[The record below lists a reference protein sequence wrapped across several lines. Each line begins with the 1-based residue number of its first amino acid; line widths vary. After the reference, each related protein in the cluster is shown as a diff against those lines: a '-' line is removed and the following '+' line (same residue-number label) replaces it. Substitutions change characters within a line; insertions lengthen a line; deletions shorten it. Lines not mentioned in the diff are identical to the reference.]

1 MQKLHRTSYLL
12 FVFLLVLS
20 VLVWSN
26 SLYAE
31 GLRSDCI
38 TSGWPADRSDL
49 QPDPAL
55 VRGTLSNGMR
65 YVVMQNKEPEDRVAV
80 YLYINAGS
88 LHEATD
94 QRGVAHFLEHML
106 FNGTTHF
113 PPGTLIKFFQS
124 IGMNFGG
131 DTNAHTAYDETSYHL
146 ILPDGTED
154 LLRKGFLVM
163 SDYARG
169 ALLLEDEVAR
179 ERGVI
184 LAEKRAR
191 DSAGYRTS
199 VKSSEFKFRGSL
211 LPDRQIIG
219 DETVLNSADSAL
231 LKRYYDGWYR
241 PKNMM
246 LVVVGDI
253 EQETVLPLITEVFS
267 PLQAEGDAPECPD
280 YGQLESSGLEVF
292 YHHENDLG
300 RTEVSI
306 ESVWNS
312 FPQDDSYALQM
323 QDLKRYLSIRMLQ
336 SRLNKLQE
344 KHSDVLAGAGYYSGD
359 LLQRI
364 RYSTLTATTD
374 SDEWQTAL
382 ALLDKLLRQ
391 ALHYGFFQEEF
402 DREKKEVL
410 SLLES
415 AVLTAESRESDDIAR
430 AIIRQFND
438 NKVMQ
443 SPAQELEVYSGMLT
457 KMSLLDVNEVFKQDW
472 QHDSRI
478 ISVKGNVRLPE
489 DKAQQIISS
498 FYRETADRELM
509 PYTLQENGTFPYLAI
524 PSADSGDIILEEV
537 VQDIGVERIVFKNNV
552 SVTLK
557 RTDFEPNTVRI
568 AIDVGRGHFSEPIP
582 GLGLLTEEVVNDS
595 GTGTLSKTALAEILS
610 GTTVNVGFN
619 VGEESFRYTGNA
631 VSKETETL
639 LQLLYSM
646 LQDPGVRE
654 QAYVLARNR
663 LRQMYDR
670 LDSDIQGAV
679 QTRVNSFL
687 ASGDPRVGLPPWEQ
701 VKTLEFDQIRKWL
714 FPELANGSLE
724 VAIVGDF
731 DPAEM
736 KRLVLQYF
744 GTMDKRSAITV
755 DSSTLTFPEG
765 QHLTTQVTSS
775 VEKSLIVV
783 AWPTAGFW
791 DISRTRRL
799 HVLAEIFR
807 ERLRLVIR
815 EKLGA
820 SYSTTVFSVP
830 SRIYGEYGNIQ
841 VHIVVE
847 PGREQEILN
856 EVSRISEQLQS
867 GEISSAELERVKGP
881 FLTSLKDSVKS
892 NQYWLHS
899 VLAMSGRHPVQ
910 LVWPKSILPDFSAIT
925 AGEIDDLARK
935 YLLPEKKATAIVKP
949 VAKDLKGK

>member
-1 MQKLHRTSYLL
+1 MKKTRRIHQLL
-12 FVFLLVLS
+12 FVFFLALP
-20 VLVWSN
+20 VLVWVN
-26 SLYAE
+26 PLIAE
-31 GLRSDCI
+31 QLQSDCI
-38 TSGWPADRSDL
+38 TSGWPSDRSDL
-49 QPDPAL
+49 QPDPGM

-65 YVVMQNKEPEDRVAV
+65 YVVMENKEPEDRVAV

-88 LHEATD
+88 LNETAE
-94 QRGVAHFLEHML
+94 QRGLAHFLEHML

-113 PPGTLIKFFQS
+113 PPGTLINFFQS

-154 LLRKGFLVM
+154 ILRKGFLVI

-169 ALLLEDEVAR
+169 ALLLEDEVER

-184 LAEKRAR
+184 LAEKRTR
-191 DSAGYRTS
+191 DSAGYRTN

-219 DETVLNSADSAL
+219 DETVLKTADSSL
-231 LKRYYDGWYR
+231 LKSYYDSWYR
-241 PKNMM
+241 PENMM

-253 EQETVLPLITEVFS
+253 DQQRVLPIIAEVFS
-267 PLQAEGDAPECPD
+267 PLQAEGVTPECPD
-280 YGQLESSGLEVF
+280 FGKLESSGLEIF
-292 YHHENDLG
+292 YHHEGDLG

-306 ESVWNS
+306 ESVWNRS
-312 FPQDDSYALQM
+312 PQEDSYALQL
-323 QDLKRYLSIRMLQ
+323 QDLKRYLSIRILQ
-336 SRLNKLQE
+336 SRLNKIQE
-344 KHSDVLAGAGYYSGD
+344 KQSDILAGAGYYSGD

-374 SDEWQTAL
+374 AEKWQTAL
-382 ALLDKLLRQ
+382 GLLDEVLRQ

-402 DREKKEVL
+402 DREKNEVL

-438 NKVMQ
+438 NKVSQ
-443 SPAQELEVYSGMLT
+443 SPRQELELYSGMLA
-457 KMSLLDVNEVFKQDW
+457 KMNLSDVNDVFQQDW
-472 QHDSRI
+472 KQDSRI
-478 ISVKGNVRLPE
+478 ISVKGTARLPE
-489 DKAQQIISS
+489 DKAEQIISS
-498 FYRETADRELM
+498 AYRETVARELV
-509 PYTLQENGTFPYLAI
+509 PYALQDNGHFPYLTIPVADPGAI
-524 PSADSGDIILEEV
+524 LLEEV
-537 VQDIGVERIVFKNNV
+537 VEDIDVERIVFKNNV

-568 AIDVGRGHFSEPIP
+568 VIDVGRGHFSEPVP
-582 GLGLLTEEVVNDS
+582 GLGMLTEEVVNDS
-595 GTGTLSKTALAEILS
+595 GTGALSKTALDELLS
-610 GTTVNVGFN
+610 GTTVKAGFS
-619 VGEESFRYTGNA
+619 VGEESFHYSGNA
-631 VSKETETL
+631 VSKEAEQL
-639 LQLLYSM
+639 FQLLYSM
-646 LQDPGVRE
+646 LQDPGVRD
-654 QAYVLARNR
+654 QAYVLAKNR

-670 LDSDIQGAV
+670 LNSDIQGTV

-701 VKTLEFDQIRKWL
+701 VDALNIDQIKKWL
-714 FPELANGSLE
+714 LPELANGGLE

-744 GTMDKRSAITV
+744 GTMHNRSALSA
-755 DSSTLTFPEG
+755 DSSSLKFPEG
-765 QHLTTQVTSS
+765 QQFVTEVTSS
-775 VEKSLIVV
+775 VDKSLIVV

-820 SYSTTVFSVP
+820 SYSTTVFSAP
-830 SRIYGEYGNIQ
+830 SRVYGEYGSLQ

-847 PGREQEILN
+847 PGREQEIIN
-856 EVSRISEQLQS
+856 EVKLISEQLQS
-867 GEISSAELERVKGP
+867 GNISSAELERVKGP
-881 FLTSLKDSVKS
+881 FMTSLKDSVKS
-892 NQYWLHS
+892 NQYWLQS
-899 VLAMSGRHPVQ
+899 VLAKSGRHPVQ
-910 LVWPKSILPDFSAIT
+910 LVWPKSLLSDFSSIT
-925 AGEIDDLARK
+925 SGEIEDLARK
-935 YLLPEKKATAIVKP
+935 YLVGGKKATAIVKP
-949 VAKDLKGK
+949 VVKGQSRN